1 MYASPM
7 LTLCALLFVVTGVQF
22 WGTVFFATSLRLT
35 PTAAM
40 LTFAA
45 VAATS
50 PLAGVV
56 MGGITVDAVGGYK
69 TLSGR
74 RRTLYACTVY
84 AAAACAFGA
93 PQGTGCGVCLLLR
106 LGLRV

>member
-1 MYASPM
+1 MYVSPM

-22 WGTVFFATSLRLT
+22 WGTVFFASSLGLT
-35 PTAAM
+35 PTVAM

-50 PLAGVV
+50 PVAGVV
-56 MGGITVDAVGGYK
+56 MGGVTVDAVGGYK

-74 RRTLYACTVY
+74 KRTLYACTAY
-84 AAAACAFGA
+84 AAAAVTFGE
-93 PQGTGCGVCLLLR
+93 
-106 LGLRV
+106 